1 MIQEPVLAPVLALE
15 RSRGLARVG
24 FALRDGRAVLTDLAQ
39 AGSAKVLLPHV
50 AGAPEAVFLNTSG
63 GLTSGDR
70 LGYAV
75 RLGDGVTA
83 TATTQTAERAYLA
96 RDGAARVEVAAQ
108 VGAGGR
114 LVWLPQETILFEDS
128 HLDRQTGIALAAGAS
143 VVLAESV
150 VLGRRAMG
158 EAPRRAHLF
167 DRRHVTLAG
176 RPLWIEAQRLDAGVL
191 AMGDTPALLAGNV
204 AFAVVAFCG
213 AGAEAAVD
221 ALRALPVPPG
231 VQAAVTGW
239 NGRCIARAL
248 APDGWPL
255 KQWLGRIAARLTGAP
270 LPRTW
275 QMQGLTP

>member
-1 MIQEPVLAPVLALE
+1 MIHHPVLALE
-15 RSRGLARVG
+15 RSRGVARVE
-24 FALRDGRAVLTDLAQ
+24 FALRDGRAALADLAQ
-39 AGSAKVLLPHV
+39 SSSAKVLLPQG

-75 RLGDGVTA
+75 DLGAGVTA

-96 RDGAARVEVAAQ
+96 RDGAARVELTAS

-114 LVWLPQETILFEDS
+114 LCWLPQETILFEGS
-128 HLDRQTGIALAAGAS
+128 HLDRETVVDLALGAS
-143 VVLAESV
+143 VVLTESV

-158 EAPRRAHLF
+158 EAPQRARLS
-167 DRRHVTLAG
+167 DRRRVTLAG
-176 RPLWIEAQRLDAGVL
+176 RPLWAEAQRLDEGILAAAGR
-191 AMGDTPALLAGNV
+191 PAGLGPNV

-213 AGAEAAVD
+213 AGAEAAVPG
-221 ALRALPVPPG
+221 LREVAVPDG

-239 NGRCIARAL
+239 NGRCLARAM
-248 APDGWPL
+248 ARDGWPL
-255 KQWLGRIAARLTGAP
+255 KLWLGRVVARLTGAP

-275 QMQGLTP
+275 AMQGMTA